1 MMTIYEPPVR
11 NSGIIGG
18 KFLERTR
25 VAKPSS
31 APDQPTFYGPQDFYI
46 GAVVDIFKH
55 RFVIISADEYVLKY
69 MEEHKSQFP
78 GMFTSKLQQLP
89 ASVILLQLYC
99 SLYQIDP
106 YTRTLYLVV
115 YPSLLDNLFWVL
127 IFSSTVIISNPMYH
141 CDFRGHHSDTPGS
154 SGPSE
159 SSERNDQRWTHES

>member
-78 GMFTSKLQQLP
+78 GMLTSKLQQLP

-99 SLYQIDP
+99 SLYQINL
-106 YTRTLYLVV
+106 YTRILHLVV
-115 YPSLLDNLFWVL
+115 YPSLLDN
-127 IFSSTVIISNPMYH
+127 IF
-141 CDFRGHHSDTPGS
+141 
-154 SGPSE
+154 
-159 SSERNDQRWTHES
+159 

>member
-78 GMFTSKLQQLP
+78 GMLTTTVTSQRNST
-89 ASVILLQLYC
+89 AALLLTLSNQ
-99 SLYQIDP
+99 SLYT
-106 YTRTLYLVV
+106 Y
-115 YPSLLDNLFWVL
+115 
-127 IFSSTVIISNPMYH
+127 SSPCCLSIT
-141 CDFRGHHSDTPGS
+141 T
-154 SGPSE
+154 
-159 SSERNDQRWTHES
+159 